1 MKKNRNFPWYD
12 TKKSFEER
20 VELLIAAMTPREK
33 ISQMLHTAPAIPRLG
48 IPSYNWWNE
57 ALHGVARAGLATV
70 FPQSIGLAA
79 TFDDALAEKV
89 ADAVS
94 TEGRAK
100 YHAAQ
105 KIGNREQYFGLTY
118 WTPNINIFRDPRW
131 GRGQETYGEDPCL
144 TGRMGSAFVR
154 GLQGKDKKYLK
165 SAACAKHFLAHSG
178 PENLRHSFNAEVSPR
193 DMALTYAPAFKKLV
207 TEAEVEAVMGAYNR
221 TNGEVCCGSRRY
233 ITKMLRGKWKFKGHF
248 VSDCWAVRDFHE
260 NHKIT
265 SDMAQSAACAVKNG
279 CDLNCGCSFEKLT
292 DALKRKLIAESDLD
306 AALRRLFMTRMKL
319 GMFDDQAAVPYS
331 AIPASVIN
339 CEAHRKLALK
349 AARESVVLLKN
360 NGILPLKKDM
370 RSVALTGP
378 NANSIDAVT
387 GNYNGWAKNFS
398 TVVSGV
404 VSKVSPG
411 TMVDVAYSGPLTGTE
426 IAESSLGCLAWTH
439 PELAIV
445 VLGLN
450 AMYEGEEGNVI
461 GGGGGGDKESLELPE
476 CQRKLVD
483 FFHKQKIPV
492 VAVVMT
498 GSPVDLRFL
507 EEKADAIL
515 QLWYPGEAGGEAA
528 ADVLF
533 GDYNP
538 AGRLPV
544 TFPMCTGDLPEFTNY
559 SMANRTY
566 RYAKKTPL
574 YPFGY
579 GLSYTKF
586 RYSAQKLEKKRVSAG
601 ENARLSVQVKN
612 AGKMAGD
619 EVVQLYMRF
628 VDAEEGYF
636 NQTLIDF
643 KRIHLKA
650 GEKKTVS
657 FVISPEQLEYC
668 GEDGVFFRRPGKVE
682 LAASGGQIGPKT
694 KTVTLEI
701 AG

>member
-1 MKKNRNFPWYD
+1 MKKKKFPWYD
-12 TKKSFEER
+12 TGKSFEER
-20 VELLIAAMTPREK
+20 IELLIAAMTPEEK
-33 ISQMLHTAPAIPRLG
+33 VSQMLHTAPAVERLG

-79 TFDDALAEKV
+79 TFDDKLAEKV

-105 KIGNREQYFGLTY
+105 KIGNHEQYFGLTY

-165 SAACAKHFLAHSG
+165 SAACAKHFIAHSG
-178 PENLRHSFNAEVSPR
+178 PESMRHVFNAKVSPR

-207 TEAEVEAVMGAYNR
+207 TEAGVEAVMGAYNR
-221 TNGEVCCGSRRY
+221 TNGEVCCGSKKY
-233 ITKMLRGKWKFKGHF
+233 ITKMLRGEWKFKGHF
-248 VSDCWAVRDFHE
+248 VSDCWAIRDFHE

-265 SDMAQSAACAVKNG
+265 GDMAQSAAYAVKNG
-279 CDLNCGCSFEKLT
+279 CDLNCGCSYGKLT
-292 DALKRKLIAESDLD
+292 EALSRGLITEKELD
-306 AALRRLFMTRMKL
+306 TALRRLFMTRMKL
-319 GMFDDQAAVPYS
+319 GMFDDQEKVPYS
-331 AIPASVIN
+331 SIPTSVIG
-339 CEAHRKLALK
+339 CKKHRKLALK
-349 AARESVVLLKN
+349 AARESIVLLKN

-370 RSVALTGP
+370 RSIALTGP
-378 NANSIDAVT
+378 DANSIDAMT

-404 VSKVSPG
+404 ISKVSPG
-411 TMVDVAYSGPLTGTE
+411 TMVDVAYSGPISGSE
-426 IAESSLGCLAWTH
+426 IAESSLGCLKWTN
-439 PELAIV
+439 PELVILT
-445 VLGLN
+445 LGLN
-450 AMYEGEEGNVI
+450 AMYEGEEGTVV
-461 GGGGGGDKESLELPE
+461 GGGGGGDRTGLELPE

-483 FFHKQKIPV
+483 YFYEQKIPI

-507 EEKADAIL
+507 EEKADAII
-515 QLWYPGEAGGEAA
+515 QLWYPGEAGGDAA

-544 TFPMCTGDLPEFTNY
+544 TFPMDTADLPDFTDY
-559 SMANRTY
+559 SMKNRTY
-566 RYAKKTPL
+566 RYAEKAPL
-574 YPFGY
+574 YSFGY
-579 GLSYTKF
+579 GLSYTTFK
-586 RYSAQKLEKKRVSAG
+586 YSNAKLEKGKIAPG
-601 ENARLSVQVKN
+601 EKNRISVKVKN
-612 AGKMAGD
+612 TGAMDGD

-628 VDAEEGYF
+628 PDAGEDYF
-636 NQTLIDF
+636 RQTLIDF

-650 GEKKTVS
+650 GEEKTVS
-657 FVISPEQLEYC
+657 FVLTPEELSFC
-668 GEDGVFFRRPGKVE
+668 GEDGKFFQRPGVIE
-682 LAASGGQIGPKT
+682 LAVSGGPINEKS
-694 KTVTLEI
+694 KIVKLEI